1 MDKEHRMLEARLL
14 QAKGLTQKEIAET
27 IGKSERTVRY
37 YLKQMPRP
45 RTNPVRGSKVDP
57 FKP

>member
-27 IGKSERTVRY
+27 IGKSERTVSITERNA
-37 YLKQMPRP
+37 KATKKPRK
-45 RTNPVRGSKVDP
+45 RQ
-57 FKP
+57 

>member
-27 IGKSERTVRY
+27 IGKSERTVKY
-37 YLKQMPRP
+37 YLKQNQGHARIPYEEA
-45 RTNPVRGSKVDP
+45 K
-57 FKP
+57 